1 MSDKSV
7 ITEVAKTTPSSEE
20 SERPMSDEE
29 ILEEAL
35 REEEW
40 VPGEEK
46 EACSE

>member
-1 MSDKSV
+1 MSDKIV
-7 ITEVAKTTPSSEE
+7 ITEIAKITPGSEE
-20 SERPMSDEE
+20 SEISMSDEE